1 MRGTGSAS
9 QCQRKSP
16 RTSAFSAG
24 LLVRDGHS
32 EPLNCLIRNISQ
44 DGAQIR
50 VSAAQSVPEQG
61 YMINLQSRCVYQT
74 RAVWR
79 RGSLAGLGL
88 DQKIAINNMLPA
100 NLEYL
105 GRLFQDAK
113 MRQVNQLIFEG
124 MERAAAFRKCGVAEK
139 VNRRRGD
146 MIAM

>member
-1 MRGTGSAS
+1 MRATEAAF

-32 EPLNCLIRNISQ
+32 EPLNCLIRNISR

-50 VSAAQSVPEQG
+50 VNAAQSVPEQG
-61 YMINLQSRCVYQT
+61 YMINLKSRCMYQT

-88 DQKIAINNMLPA
+88 DQKIAINNLLPA

-105 GRLFQDAK
+105 GRLFLEAK
-113 MRQVNQLIFEG
+113 MRQVNQLISEG
-124 MERAAAFRKCGVAEK
+124 MERTAAFRKCGVAEK
-139 VNRRRGD
+139 LNRRCGD
-146 MIAM
+146 MIAV